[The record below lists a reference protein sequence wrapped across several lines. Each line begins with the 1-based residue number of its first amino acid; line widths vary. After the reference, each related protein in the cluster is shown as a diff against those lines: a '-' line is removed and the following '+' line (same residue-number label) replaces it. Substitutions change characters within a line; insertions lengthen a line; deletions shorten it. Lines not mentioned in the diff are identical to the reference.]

1 MPFQTEMPKKNFTT
15 KPKPYNQVMIQTVTI
30 DIINDKAMRL
40 LQDLELLEL
49 IRVRQVKGQ
58 SNVNWAERHKG
69 AMFKQPLSDIDSQ
82 LDELRNTKDFE
93 HIPGLGI
100 INPWE
105 K

>member
-1 MPFQTEMPKKNFTT
+1 
-15 KPKPYNQVMIQTVTI
+15 MIQTVTI

-49 IRVRQVKGQ
+49 IRVRQVKGLP
-58 SNVNWAERHKG
+58 NVNWAKRHKG
-69 AMFKQPLSDIDSQ
+69 TMSKQPLSDIDNQ

-93 HIPGLGI
+93 HISGLEI